1 MWVAILFYATFALT
15 TTGAG
20 WKSPGRLIRR
30 LGGFGLHHPDWI
42 ITVAHS
48 NFSPTLLGLYS
59 VA

>member
-1 MWVAILFYATFALT
+1 MWVTILFYATFALT

-20 WKSPGRLIRR
+20 WKSPGRLIGR
-30 LGGFGLHHPDWI
+30 LSGFGPHNPDWI

-48 NFSPTLLGLYS
+48 NFSTTLLGLFS